1 MDADDKPDSAELE
14 LERLRRQ
21 VEALERYIASTT
33 REERAAAEAERRREV
48 LEYVETI
55 YPSKPKP

>member
-14 LERLRRQ
+14 LERLRRE

-33 REERAAAEAERRREV
+33 REERAAAQEKRRQEI

-55 YPSKPKP
+55 YPSAGRK

>member
-1 MDADDKPDSAELE
+1 MDADDKPDSAEIE

-21 VEALERYIASTT
+21 VAELERYIASTT
-33 REERAAAEAERRREV
+33 REERAAADAQRRLEI

-55 YPSKPKP
+55 YPSTKRP

>member
-14 LERLRRQ
+14 LERLRRE

-33 REERAAAEAERRREV
+33 REQRAAADAQRRREI

-55 YPSKPKP
+55 YPSAGRK

>member
-1 MDADDKPDSAELE
+1 MDDKPDSAELE

-33 REERAAAEAERRREV
+33 REERAAEEEKRRQEI

-55 YPSKPKP
+55 YPSAK

>member
-55 YPSKPKP
+55 YPSAKRP

>member
-1 MDADDKPDSAELE
+1 MDADDKKDSAELE

-33 REERAAAEAERRREV
+33 REERAAAEAERRREI

-55 YPSKPKP
+55 YPSAGRN